1 VICFAAKVR
10 QAQDTGQPY
19 PIRYHAAI
27 YRYHL
32 AICVLCRYTLLT
44 LKILLRGEPAV
55 HELTLSILGAFQATL
70 NNEPVKNF
78 RSVKIQGLLIYLA
91 CTPWQAHS
99 RAELATLLWPDEP
112 ETPAKQNLRISLHR
126 LRQLLGDIDLP
137 EATSPPA
144 QGEPYLLVTRSTV
157 QFNPNS
163 PFHLDAAEFLR
174 ALATDEWEKAASL
187 YQGDLLPDFTC
198 DSPPFEAWLRIERER
213 YHRLALDAL
222 FKLTAQCLA
231 MADYHTAHAY
241 AEQQLSLEPWREEA
255 HRQLMQALALR
266 GERSAAIAQYETCR
280 AVLTEELG
288 IEPGPETQALLIR
301 IRSRNHAPANA
312 PIPSSSSRQFTIPFV
327 GREAEVAT
335 LVQAYHQCVNNG
347 LQVVTLSGNAGIGK
361 TCLTEHFLAWVAMQ
375 GADVL
380 HSRAFETS
388 GGLSY
393 QPLTELM
400 RQRLEQENAPE
411 DLLSDFWLSQ
421 LTRLLPELRDRY
433 PDLPAP
439 TQDAN
444 VGQEHLFEAI
454 TRLILALAAR
464 QPLLIAIDDWHWADS
479 ASRDALHY
487 AILRWSKE
495 ELPIMLLLGLRQEA
509 VAETPDV
516 RQWLAR
522 LNHSISVLPMRL
534 EALTQTETEQL
545 IQRLLES
552 ATDDAGRLAK
562 FSDWLFAESG
572 GQPLFLA
579 EMLKALVAEDLVRP
593 DEATMRWHLDGDRF
607 EQARAEGNGHI
618 AAGIQQIIKGWLVR
632 ISPTANKLLTAAAIL
647 THAVSFDQLLNV
659 AEVDESEAL
668 RALDELLS
676 RQLLQETG
684 GDALSSRHEPT
695 YTFSH
700 QKVGEVV
707 YLEAGAAR
715 RRIFHRRAFATRK
728 AEGAAAADLVHHA
741 IHAGLL
747 AETIY
752 YSLIAGNEALNV
764 LAARIAVNHYES
776 AFQSAAQHGW
786 PERISGADRLALY
799 TGLGRAYELCEKAEQ
814 ARSVYEEMVAYA
826 RQTGATGME
835 CVGLNR
841 LAELY
846 GMALFDLDKAFAVLE
861 QAWAVAERT
870 GDRRG
875 MAETAQNLSGVAG
888 LCHDIDNE
896 LRYAQ
901 QALALA
907 RELEHPQ
914 LSANCLRRL
923 AYVYPGLREWELF
936 ERYAHEAKEHFEAI
950 GNLMLANDVQRL
962 LGASQMQN
970 GRPQESSETLKQAF
984 AFIQQVEND
993 WEQADVARFL
1003 ALVHAELGQ
1012 YGQAIQLV
1020 SEAVDKARKV
1030 NHPMI
1035 TIPLSAAQVVYR
1047 AALALDASQE
1057 AGLAIVEAFDNGG
1070 FDPFP
1075 DLALAELCAVHALRG
1090 EWDEAYGYAKKVL
1103 AFHAGGS
1110 LSPMGLT
1117 GWYETE
1123 ALLRGG
1129 DGELARAEV
1138 ARVASTIKSV
1148 RYRLPLLRSQAVL
1161 AEWDGNVAHAI
1172 MHLEAAL
1179 ALAQEIG
1186 LPGEEWMILGE
1197 LGRLY
1202 AEQED
1207 REKAQEAYKEAG
1219 TIIHHLAETLHDET
1233 LREGFLTA
1241 ALDRSVTAREK

>member
-1 VICFAAKVR
+1 MH
-10 QAQDTGQPY
+10 Q
-19 PIRYHAAI
+19 
-27 YRYHL
+27 
-32 AICVLCRYTLLT
+32 
-44 LKILLRGEPAV
+44 
-55 HELTLSILGAFQATL
+55 LTLSIFGAFQATL

-91 CTPWQAHS
+91 LTPQQAHS
-99 RAELATLLWPDEP
+99 RAELATLLWPEEP
-112 ETPAKQNLRISLHR
+112 ETSAKQNLRISLHR
-126 LRQLLGDIDLP
+126 LRQLLGDTASPD
-137 EATSPPA
+137 EASSQA
-144 QGEPYLLVTRSTV
+144 QGEPYLLVSRSTV
-157 QFNPNS
+157 QFNPDS

-174 ALATDEWEKAASL
+174 ARATEDWETAASL
-187 YQGDLLPDFTC
+187 YQGDLLPGFTC
-198 DSPPFEAWLRIERER
+198 DSPPFEAWLRTERER

-222 FKLTAQCLA
+222 FKLTAQRLA
-231 MADYHTAHAY
+231 SADYQTAHTY
-241 AEQQLSLEPWREEA
+241 AQRQLTLEPWREEA

-266 GERSAAIAQYETCR
+266 GERSAAIAHYEVCR
-280 AVLTEELG
+280 AVLAEELG
-288 IEPGPETQALLIR
+288 IEPSSETQALLTR
-301 IRSRNHAPANA
+301 IQRQQHAPANA
-312 PIPSSSSRQFTIPFV
+312 LNPSRAPKQLTIPFV
-327 GREAEVAT
+327 GREAEVST
-335 LVQAYHQCVNNG
+335 LADAYQQSIDGG

-361 TCLTEHFLAWVAMQ
+361 TALTEHFLAWAAMQ

-393 QPLTELM
+393 QPLSQLL

-454 TRLILALAAR
+454 TRIMLALAAR
-464 QPLLIAIDDWHWADS
+464 KPLLIAIDDWHWADS
-479 ASRDALHY
+479 ASRDVLHY
-487 AILRWSKE
+487 ASMRWSKE
-495 ELPIMLLLGLRQEA
+495 ALPIMLLLGLRQEA
-509 VAETPDV
+509 VAESPDV
-516 RQWLAR
+516 QQWLAR
-522 LNHSISVLPMRL
+522 LNQSLPVLPMRL

-545 IQRLLES
+545 IRRLLEP
-552 ATDDAGRLAK
+552 ATADAQRLTQ
-562 FSDWLFAESG
+562 FGDWLFAESG
-572 GQPLFLA
+572 GQPLFLT
-579 EMLKALVAEDLVRP
+579 ETLKALAAEELVRP
-593 DEATMRWHLDGDRF
+593 DATTARWQLDGERF
-607 EQARAEGNGHI
+607 EQARAKEDAHI
-618 AAGIQQIIKGWLVR
+618 APGIQQIINGWLVR
-632 ISPTANKLLTAAAIL
+632 ISPPANDVLTAAAVL
-647 THAVSFDQLLNV
+647 AQASSFDQLFNV
-659 AEVDESEAL
+659 AEVDEGEAL

-676 RQLLQETG
+676 RQLLLETG
-684 GDALSSRHEPT
+684 GNALSSKHEPT

-700 QKVGEVV
+700 QKVSEVV
-707 YLEAGAAR
+707 YREAGAAR
-715 RRIFHRRAFATRK
+715 RRIFHRRAFATLK

-752 YSLIAGNEALNV
+752 YSLIAGDEALNA
-764 LAARIAVNHYES
+764 LAAQIAVNHYETAFES
-776 AFQSAAQHGW
+776 AGHHGW
-786 PERISGADRLALY
+786 PEAISGADRQALY
-799 TGLGRAYELCEKAEQ
+799 IGLGRAYELCEKAEQ

-826 RQTGATGME
+826 RQIEATGME

-846 GMALFDLDKAFAVLE
+846 NMALLDSDKAFVLLE

-875 MAETAQNLSGVAG
+875 MAETALNLSGAAG
-888 LCHDIDNE
+888 HSFDTDNE

-901 QALALA
+901 QAFALA
-907 RELEHPQ
+907 RELEHPH
-914 LSANCLRRL
+914 LLANCSRRL
-923 AYVYPGLREWELF
+923 AYVYPGLREWELG
-936 ERYAHEAKEHFEAI
+936 ERYAFEAQQRFEAL
-950 GNLMLANDVQRL
+950 GNSMLVNDVQRL
-962 LGASQMQN
+962 LGALQMQN
-970 GRPQESSETLKQAF
+970 GRPQAGLKTLKQAF

-1003 ALVHAELGQ
+1003 ALVYAELGQ

-1020 SEAVDKARKV
+1020 SEAVDKARRV

-1057 AGLAIVEAFDNGG
+1057 AGRAMVETFDNGG

-1090 EWDEAYGYAKKVL
+1090 EWDDAYGYAKEVL

-1110 LSPMGLT
+1110 LPSMGLT

-1138 ARVASTIKSV
+1138 ARIAKVTKSA

-1161 AEWDGNVAHAI
+1161 AEWDGDVAQAI
-1172 MHLEAAL
+1172 AHLEAAL
-1179 ALAQEIG
+1179 ALAREIG

-1202 AEQED
+1202 AGQED
-1207 REKAQEAYKEAG
+1207 QEKAQKVYDEAG
-1219 TIIHHLAETLHDET
+1219 TIVRRLAETIDDET

-1241 ALDRSVTAREK
+1241 ALVRSVLECQ